1 VPHLFDGRLPDFN
14 LGTFNGASCDPLL
27 ARDLEAICAEHPTY
41 SHVLNGRFKG
51 GHITRHY
58 GSPADNIHAVQL
70 ELAQCTYMEEFEPFN
85 YREDLAAPTQ
95 VVLKQLLARIIEWGQ
110 QRYSRG

>member
-1 VPHLFDGRLPDFN
+1 M
-14 LGTFNGASCDPLL
+14 
-27 ARDLEAICAEHPTY
+27 
-41 SHVLNGRFKG
+41 LNGRFKG

-85 YREDLAAPTQ
+85 YRQDLAAPTQ

-110 QRYSRG
+110 QRYAK